1 MRKILRRN
9 ESLTDGPPA
18 WTKKVYPSRRNAH
31 FQSSTACCRHGQ
43 I

>member
-18 WTKKVYPSRRNAH
+18 WTKKSIP
-31 FQSSTACCRHGQ
+31 FQT
-43 I
+43 